1 MLQQRRKEE
10 RRENWRKLKIPS
22 TQSEPK
28 TTDVSTTRYSTDGLP
43 HRPTSDVP
51 ASIAERN
58 ARPHRRNR
66 RRNRQESIIE
76 SLARTWKRG
85 SLRSDYV
92 KLPLWGLLPLCPL
105 YHRFKTTSHRTAETG
120 NTIDTRAAYSTGTVL
135 SWQTFETFS
144 SSVAQKNETGKR
156 EKTRTHHSI
165 YTLRMDGL
173 HTGTKQKCTLFRPV
187 SYDSSLVL
195 IIRDAEYGTGDGVLL
210 AVRSEQRSINRRV
223 YFSL

>member
-10 RRENWRKLKIPS
+10 QREKATKLKIPS

-28 TTDVSTTRYSTDGLP
+28 TTDVSTARYSTDGLL

-120 NTIDTRAAYSTGTVL
+120 NTADRYASRVFNRDSVIVANVRNVFFICRAKERNREAREDAYTPFDIHPENGWIAHRNQAEVYTV
-135 SWQTFETFS
+135 
-144 SSVAQKNETGKR
+144 
-156 EKTRTHHSI
+156 
-165 YTLRMDGL
+165 
-173 HTGTKQKCTLFRPV
+173 
-187 SYDSSLVL
+187 
-195 IIRDAEYGTGDGVLL
+195 
-210 AVRSEQRSINRRV
+210 
-223 YFSL
+223 

>member
-1 MLQQRRKEE
+1 MTC
-10 RRENWRKLKIPS
+10 S
-22 TQSEPK
+22 TN
-28 TTDVSTTRYSTDGLP
+28 
-43 HRPTSDVP
+43 PTSDVP

-85 SLRSDYV
+85 SLRSDYA

-105 YHRFKTTSHRTAETG
+105 CHRFKTTLHRNRRNRYTG
-120 NTIDTRAAYSTGTVL
+120 RSIRVLNNARML
-135 SWQTFETFS
+135 SWQTFETTFRS
-144 SSVAQKNETGKR
+144 FIFARKNR
-156 EKTRTHHSI
+156 EAREEDSTRVHHSM
-165 YTLRMDGL
+165 YTTLRMDGL
-173 HTGTKQKCTLFRPV
+173 RTRTKQKCTLFRPV

-210 AVRSEQRSINRRV
+210 AVRSEQRSTNRRV

>member
-10 RRENWRKLKIPS
+10 RREKATKLKIPS

-92 KLPLWGLLPLCPL
+92 KLPLWGLLSLCPL

-120 NTIDTRAAYSTGTVL
+120 NTADRYASRVFNKGRCYR
-135 SWQTFETFS
+135 
-144 SSVAQKNETGKR
+144 GKR
-156 EKTRTHHSI
+156 SKRF
-165 YTLRMDGL
+165 L
-173 HTGTKQKCTLFRPV
+173 HLSRKRTKQ
-187 SYDSSLVL
+187 
-195 IIRDAEYGTGDGVLL
+195 G
-210 AVRSEQRSINRRV
+210 SERRRV
-223 YFSL
+223 HTVRYTPWEWMDCTQEPSRSVHCLGLCLTTLHSY

>member
-10 RRENWRKLKIPS
+10 RREKTTKLKIPS

-28 TTDVSTTRYSTDGLP
+28 TTDVSTTRYSTDGLL

-58 ARPHRRNR
+58 AHRRNR

-120 NTIDTRAAYSTGTVL
+120 NTADRYASRV
-135 SWQTFETFS
+135 F
-144 SSVAQKNETGKR
+144 NEGRCYRGKR
-156 EKTRTHHSI
+156 SKRFLHLSRKKTKRREAREDA
-165 YTLRMDGL
+165 YTPFDIHPENGWIAHRN
-173 HTGTKQKCTLFRPV
+173 Q
-187 SYDSSLVL
+187 
-195 IIRDAEYGTGDGVLL
+195 AE
-210 AVRSEQRSINRRV
+210 V
-223 YFSL
+223 YTV